1 MTFGSA
7 YPDVCLSSFST
18 PFRAYAAI
26 ITAPA
31 FDGQEVIPVYDY
43 TTIYEPSGGVRETSV
58 ISDITTLA
66 TGLAVA
72 DPVIV
77 NWQIDDVGTF
87 PSEYV
92 KSLVARYSVPAPAGT
107 STPTV
112 NALAPT
118 NALEPTTAPA
128 SSPSSP
134 NGLSTGTQIGIGIG
148 VAVAAA
154 LVGSLSIFW
163 CLRRRRERAANDVVI
178 PEMEDQDFTKSQRR
192 WYNELDAQATQN
204 ELDSK
209 PVHELPQPPAELQAH
224 DPFGDDANTAL
235 QVQRNSLDGVRN
247 DDGSHERA

>member
-26 ITAPA
+26 TTAPA
-31 FDGQEVIPVYDY
+31 FDRQEVIPVYDY
-43 TTIYEPSGGVRETSV
+43 TTTYEPSGGVRETSV

-92 KSLVARYSVPAPAGT
+92 KSLVARYSVPAPAGI
-107 STPTV
+107 STPIV
-112 NALAPT
+112 INGLV
-118 NALEPTTAPA
+118 PTTTPA
-128 SSPSSP
+128 SLPSSP
-134 NGLSTGTQIGIGIG
+134 NGLSTGTQVGIGIG

-154 LVGSLSIFW
+154 FVGSLTIFW

-178 PEMEDQDFTKSQRR
+178 PEMEDQDGGKSQRR
-192 WYNELDAQATQN
+192 WYNELDAQAAQN

-209 PVHELPQPPAELQAH
+209 PVHELPQPPAELEAR
-224 DPFGDDANTAL
+224 DPFGDDANVAL
-235 QVQRNSLDGVRN
+235 EVQRTSLDGVRN
-247 DDGSHERA
+247 DDGPHERA

>member
-43 TTIYEPSGGVRETSV
+43 TTTHEPSGGVRETLV

-92 KSLVARYSVPAPAGT
+92 KSLVARYSVPAPAGI
-107 STPTV
+107 STPIV
-112 NALAPT
+112 INGLV
-118 NALEPTTAPA
+118 PTTTPA
-128 SSPSSP
+128 SLPSSP
-134 NGLSTGTQIGIGIG
+134 NGLSTGTQVGIGIG

-154 LVGSLSIFW
+154 FVGSLTIFW

-178 PEMEDQDFTKSQRR
+178 PEMEDQDGGKSQRR
-192 WYNELDAQATQN
+192 WYNELDAQAAQN

>member
-43 TTIYEPSGGVRETSV
+43 TTTYEPSGRVRETSV

-92 KSLVARYSVPAPAGT
+92 KSLVARYSVPAPAVT
-107 STPTV
+107 STPIV
-112 NALAPT
+112 INGLA
-118 NALEPTTAPA
+118 PTTAPA

-134 NGLSTGTQIGIGIG
+134 NGLGTGAQVGIGIG

-154 LVGSLSIFW
+154 FVGSLMIFW

-178 PEMEDQDFTKSQRR
+178 PEMGDQDCDRSQRR

-224 DPFGDDANTAL
+224 DPFGDDANAAL
-235 QVQRNSLDGVRN
+235 EVQRNSLDGVRN
-247 DDGSHERA
+247 DDGPHERA

>member
-1 MTFGSA
+1 MVYT
-7 YPDVCLSSFST
+7 VLLN
-18 PFRAYAAI
+18 RVV
-26 ITAPA
+26 PA
-31 FDGQEVIPVYDY
+31 FLHQHIQQRN
-43 TTIYEPSGGVRETSV
+43 TTTYEPSGGVRETSV
-58 ISDITTLA
+58 ISDISTLA

-112 NALAPT
+112 INGLAPT
-118 NALEPTTAPA
+118 NALKPTTAPA

-134 NGLSTGTQIGIGIG
+134 NRLGTGTQVGIGIG

-154 LVGSLSIFW
+154 FVGSLTIFW

-178 PEMEDQDFTKSQRR
+178 PEMEDQDGGKSQRR
-192 WYNELDAQATQN
+192 WYNELDAQAAQN

-209 PVHELPQPPAELQAH
+209 PVHELPQPPAELEAR
-224 DPFGDDANTAL
+224 DPFGDDANVAL
-235 QVQRNSLDGVRN
+235 EVQRNSLDGVRN
-247 DDGSHERA
+247 DDGPHERA